1 MSIAAGV
8 LAGMLMVA
16 LGGCAPAR
24 PLRSSSPGGRARV
37 LPDSRPSGTSARD
50 EAVLTAW
57 RAAIVAFDTAA
68 LTDDWQ
74 SPALAATA
82 VPPAL
87 NIATSVLKH
96 MAANAEVGEGRDRI
110 LAARV
115 LSADSTHA
123 LVSGCVYGH
132 EIAVYRGTSRP
143 VPGSA
148 GEVGTVLITSTLID
162 TSAGWK
168 VEDQFT
174 KEEPCSAG

>member
-74 SPALAATA
+74 SPALAATR
-82 VPPAL
+82 VPPEL
-87 NIATSVLKH
+87 NVARSVIFQ
-96 MAANAEVGEGRDRI
+96 MAARGEVAVGTERI
-110 LAARV
+110 IAARV
-115 LSADSTHA
+115 VYVLASRAE
-123 LVSGCVYGH
+123 VVGCVGGN
-132 EIAVYRGTSRP
+132 EIAVFRATGKP
-143 VPGSA
+143 VPGVL
-148 GEVGTVLITSTLID
+148 GEVGQARLDSILVRTPS
-162 TSAGWK
+162 GWK
-168 VEDQFT
+168 VRNQT
-174 KEEPCSAG
+174 AEEVTCAG